1 MEITIIPLSPAREFR
16 LKETLVSPTIL
27 LKQSLIMYMLCII
40 HLRVHSIFPLSG
52 EHEWFQLW
60 LQAGSGKLCLIL
72 FSISY
77 SSLVLSSPGH
87 IRPPPSTLWNCNS
100 FQIPYQKTSLWHILV
115 CQCHSGN
122 ATCRLESN
130 SWLWTVQQ
138 KQTQNTSPNSGH
150 FEVQM
155 VKEENYS
162 NNRQTDKQ
170 LCYYCVTST
179 KC

>member
-1 MEITIIPLSPAREFR
+1 M
-16 LKETLVSPTIL
+16 L
-27 LKQSLIMYMLCII
+27 LYII
-40 HLRVHSIFPLSG
+40 HVRVHSIFPLCFHWSPG
-52 EHEWFQLW
+52 EHERSQLW
-60 LQAGSGKLCLIL
+60 LRAGSGKPRLVW

-130 SWLWTVQQ
+130 CWLWTVQQ

-162 NNRQTDKQ
+162 NNRQADRQTVVLL
-170 LCYYCVTST
+170 LCYQSQVLSWVLSFWKSLGHTV
-179 KC
+179 K